1 MTVQLVTSNEDQML
15 WEKLYD
21 STSSTSSESKDCMVQ
36 ADVVFLLDISLSP
49 SAKVIQQF
57 IIKVMDK
64 FSNVGPKG
72 LQCGVLSPTKED
84 NFFLDEYSN
93 VEGYK
98 AAVRSINPQ
107 RNGPVVMA
115 TFMQDIKDDYF
126 SGEHGGG
133 RPCAE
138 KFIFILT
145 DNRTSFRS
153 NMTKIVSDF
162 KASGVTIY
170 GITIG
175 DVSKPIL
182 KKMSNFIFDIHDP
195 EAVET
200 FVKSVCQSSLCK
212 HPREDPREQIDQQ
225 NEDKQADVKGST
237 PEEEAQAIFE
247 LPIPKSE
254 FLKLLKAGG
263 RHQIP
268 DSDPVHPFR

>member
-1 MTVQLVTSNEDQML
+1 MCTKKKESRGVGLLMTVQTVAGNGDQML
-15 WEKLYD
+15 WEKLYE
-21 STSSTSSESKDCMVQ
+21 STSSSSSESKHCVVA
-36 ADVVFLLDISLSP
+36 ADVVFLLDINQSP
-49 SAKVIQQF
+49 SVKVIQQF

-72 LQCGVLSPTKED
+72 VQFGVLSPTKED

-107 RNGPVVMA
+107 RNGTVVIA
-115 TFMQDIKDDYF
+115 TFMQDIKDEYF

-138 KFIFILT
+138 KFIFILA
-145 DNRTSFRS
+145 DNKTSFQS
-153 NMTKIVSDF
+153 NTTKIVSDF
-162 KASGVTIY
+162 KESGVTIY
-170 GITIG
+170 GIRIG
-175 DVSKPIL
+175 DVSKTIL
-182 KKMSNFIFDIHDP
+182 EKMSNFKFDIHDP

-200 FVKSVCQSSLCK
+200 FVKSVCISTLCR
-212 HPREDPREQIDQQ
+212 H
-225 NEDKQADVKGST
+225 T
-237 PEEEAQAIFE
+237 PEEEAQAILD

-263 RHQIP
+263 RHQLS
-268 DSDPVHPFR
+268 DSDPVHPFLRR